1 MIDHKLNMNHQYGEG
16 DKKTKNKYIA
26 ITDYVNVVVWPR
38 TREEGIL
45 PYPTLFRAD
54 AEYVVY

>member
-1 MIDHKLNMNHQYGEG
+1 MNHQYGEG
-16 DKKTKNKYIA
+16 DKKTKNKYIE
-26 ITDYVNVVVWPR
+26 ITDYVNVVIWPR

-54 AEYVVY
+54 SEYVVY